1 MLNLASKKLVMEF
14 LAPQIAQK
22 HICDVQN
29 GKKKFKKRQKLAQNT
44 FHMTHYRYITKIAA
58 PQMLMA
64 VKIFVVNIFCR
75 NFQYS
80 RDLRQND
87 DFCDFWDFGGFL
99 KISKKFFSESRK
111 IFKNF
116 EKKKKINFLK
126 IAKFENRYRNQ
137 KF

>member
-1 MLNLASKKLVMEF
+1 
-14 LAPQIAQK
+14 
-22 HICDVQN
+22 
-29 GKKKFKKRQKLAQNT
+29 
-44 FHMTHYRYITKIAA
+44 MTHYRHISKIAT

-80 RDLRQND
+80 RDLRQNN

-99 KISKKFFSESRK
+99 KISKKLFSESRK

-116 EKKKKINFLK
+116 EKKKKNQFFKNRKIRKSIPKPKILK
-126 IAKFENRYRNQ
+126 ISEIKNLGF
-137 KF
+137 